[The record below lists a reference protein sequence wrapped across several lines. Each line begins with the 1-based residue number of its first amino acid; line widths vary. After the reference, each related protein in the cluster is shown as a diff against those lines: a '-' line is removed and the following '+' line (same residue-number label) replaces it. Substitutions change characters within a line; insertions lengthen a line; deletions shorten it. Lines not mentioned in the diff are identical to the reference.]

1 MVIKTDRININEVN
15 PNAYKPILD
24 LYDNIKKS
32 SLSNS
37 EFLLIEIRA
46 SQINGC
52 AFCIQSHIKEAI
64 ENGEK
69 QYRIHALPF
78 WRESPFF
85 TNEEQVILEI
95 TEEVTN
101 ISIHGLSNETYQKAI
116 QLFGEK
122 KVSDII
128 MAICC
133 INVWNRI
140 GRATQLIPERSQ
152 Y

>member
-1 MVIKTDRININEVN
+1 MKKDRIDISEVN
-15 PNAYKPILD
+15 PNAYKPILA
-24 LYDNIKKS
+24 LYDDIKKS
-32 SLSNS
+32 SLSDL

-52 AFCIQSHIKEAI
+52 AYCVQMHIQEAV
-64 ENGEK
+64 NQGEK

-85 TNEEQVILEI
+85 TEEEQVILEM
-95 TEEVTN
+95 TEEITH
-101 ISIHGLSNETYQKAI
+101 ISADGLSDELYQEAI
-116 QLFGEK
+116 RFFGEK
-122 KVSDII
+122 KVADII

-140 GRATQLIPERSQ
+140 GRATLMTPIPS
-152 Y
+152 

>member
-1 MVIKTDRININEVN
+1 MKTDRINISEVN
-15 PNAYKPILD
+15 PNAYKPILA
-24 LYDNIKKS
+24 LYNDIKKS
-32 SLSNS
+32 SLTDL

-52 AFCIQSHIKEAI
+52 AYCVQMHIQEAV
-64 ENGEK
+64 NQGEK

-78 WRESPFF
+78 WKEFPYF
-85 TNEEQVILEI
+85 TEEEQIILEV

-101 ISIHGLSNETYQKAI
+101 ISADGLSDKLYQKAI
-116 QLFGEK
+116 HLFGEE
-122 KVSDII
+122 KVADII

-140 GRATQLIPERSQ
+140 GRATLMTPIPSQ
-152 Y
+152 E

>member
-1 MVIKTDRININEVN
+1 MKKDRIDISEVN
-15 PNAYKPILD
+15 PNAYKPILA
-24 LYDNIKKS
+24 LYDDIKKS
-32 SLSNS
+32 SLSDL

-52 AFCIQSHIKEAI
+52 AYCVQMHIQEAV
-64 ENGEK
+64 NQGEK

-85 TNEEQVILEI
+85 TEEEQVILEM
-95 TEEVTN
+95 TEEITH
-101 ISIHGLSNETYQKAI
+101 ISVDGLSDELYQKAI
-116 QLFGEK
+116 RLFGEK
-122 KVSDII
+122 KVADII

-140 GRATQLIPERSQ
+140 GRATLMTPIPS
-152 Y
+152 